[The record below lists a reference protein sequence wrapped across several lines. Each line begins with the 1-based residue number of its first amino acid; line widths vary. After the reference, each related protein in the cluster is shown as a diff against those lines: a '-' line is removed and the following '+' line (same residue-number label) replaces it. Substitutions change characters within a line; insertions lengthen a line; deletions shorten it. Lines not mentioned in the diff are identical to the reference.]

1 MGADEVFPAAGDFE
15 PDGDVNFADF
25 AWFALNW
32 MDTGFGVCSGAD
44 LTGDGNVDSRDLKK
58 FADNWLAGR

>member
-1 MGADEVFPAAGDFE
+1 MD
-15 PDGDVNFADF
+15 FADF

-32 MDTGFGVCSGAD
+32 MDTGCGVCSGAD

-58 FADNWLAGR
+58 FADNWLAGL